1 MSERRLVQ
9 SRQEER
15 VAHVVLDRPD
25 SANLVT
31 YAMMTQLVDALAG
44 AKGCDVLAV
53 SANGADFTL
62 GRDQSER
69 PEGVSLADGLRLIL
83 EVNELLRSFDGI
95 SVALVR
101 GRALGFGSGLAMQCD
116 LTIASETA
124 VFGFDE
130 ITHGFPPLIVE
141 TYLGGYVPRKTA
153 LDLVLTG
160 RQVTA
165 AEALTV
171 GMVSRVVS
179 DEALEPVGTA
189 VIEQLRSAKPSALRR
204 AKSFLP
210 EIDCVPVAERPSY
223 GLRELASWREA
234 NG

>member
-1 MSERRLVQ
+1 MSENRLVL

-15 VAHVVLDRPD
+15 VAHVVLDRPEA
-25 SANLVT
+25 ANLVT
-31 YAMMTQLVDALAG
+31 YAMMTQLVAALAE
-44 AKGCDVLAV
+44 AKECDVLVV
-53 SANGADFTL
+53 SANGPDFTL

-69 PEGVSLADGLRLIL
+69 REGVSLQDGLRLIL
-83 EVNELLRSFDGI
+83 EVNELLRGFDGV

-116 LTIASETA
+116 ITVASETA

-130 ITHGFPPLIVE
+130 MTHGFPPLIVE
-141 TYLGGYVPRKTA
+141 TYLGGYVPRKAA

-165 AEALTV
+165 AEASAF
-171 GMVSRVVS
+171 GMVSRVVPD
-179 DEALEPVGTA
+179 DELDSVGTA
-189 VIEQLRSAKPSALRR
+189 LVDQLRSAKPAALRR

-210 EIDCVPVAERPSY
+210 EIESVPVAERPSY
-223 GLRELASWREA
+223 GLSELASWREA

>member
-1 MSERRLVQ
+1 MTESPFVR

-15 VAHVVLDRPD
+15 VAHVVLDRPEA
-25 SANLVT
+25 ANLVT
-31 YAMMTQLVDALAG
+31 YAMMTQLVDALAK
-44 AKGCDVLAV
+44 ARECDVLVV

-69 PEGVSLADGLRLIL
+69 REGVSVEDGLRLIL
-83 EVNELLRSFDGI
+83 EVNELLGSFDGV

-116 LTIASETA
+116 LTVASETA

-165 AEALTV
+165 AEALTF

-179 DEALEPVGTA
+179 DDALDAVGA
-189 VIEQLRSAKPSALRR
+189 ALVDQLRSAKPSALRR

-210 EIDCVPVAERPSY
+210 EIENVPLAERPSY